1 MDAKIITTELD
12 LQTAFAIRRKV
23 FIEEQQIPKD
33 EEYDEFDALGA
44 ACEHILVYFNG
55 QPIGTGRLRVVDGY
69 GKLERICIL
78 QAFRKYGLGK
88 VIIQKLEEMTREK
101 GLMKSKLNAQV
112 YAEGFYEKYGYKR
125 TGEEFMDGGIP
136 HILMKKQFSE
146 A

>member
-23 FIEEQQIPKD
+23 FIEEQQIPED
-33 EEYDEFDALGA
+33 EEYDEFDTLGA

-136 HILMKKQFSE
+136 HILMKKPLIG